1 MAMDGMNGNEMK
13 EGFKKS
19 GKKVGIIVIL
29 VLILVVASMLFGRSC
44 GKKAAQKQLDQK
56 EEEVK
61 TWQDLYYGELDEVNQ
76 ARDDLSAAKEEIEKL
91 KAGGA
96 VPAQDTSADEAAAE
110 VAADDGEAVD
120 AGVDATADAGED
132 AAADVSGDAASDAS
146 GDAASEEA
154 GDEKNATGISPDLK
168 AFLDSYENYMDEYV
182 EFLKKYNS
190 DSANALTMIGEYTQ
204 MLAKY
209 EDFADKADKY
219 NEDNLNAE
227 EWKYY
232 MEVINR
238 VNQKLM
244 SVY

>member
-1 MAMDGMNGNEMK
+1 MAMGIMNGNEMQ
-13 EGFKKS
+13 EGIKKS

-96 VPAQDTSADEAAAE
+96 VSAQDTSADEAAAE
-110 VAADDGEAVD
+110 VTADDGAVD
-120 AGVDATADAGED
+120 ATVDAGED
-132 AAADVSGDAASDAS
+132 AAGDAAADASGDSVSDAS